1 MFIKSPIGL
10 SQITFQ
16 DLVLS
21 SPYYFLFTMF
31 PLILNS
37 PLRLLTK
44 SIIPK
49 LSLYKL
55 KKIVYSITLEQI

>member
-1 MFIKSPIGL
+1 MFIKSPFGL

-16 DLVLS
+16 DLVLY

-31 PLILNS
+31 SLILNS

-44 SIIPK
+44 LIIPK
-49 LSLYKL
+49 LSLYKF
-55 KKIVYSITLEQI
+55 KKLYIQ